1 MHQPHAEA
9 LLHVAQPLA
18 PTRRRDALLARG
30 VVKVPGAGD
39 GDEGVEIAEVEIR
52 HCSLLRTS

>member
-1 MHQPHAEA
+1 MHQPRAEA
-9 LLHVAQPLA
+9 LRHVAQPLA
-18 PTRRRDALLARG
+18 QTRRRDALLARG

-52 HCSLLRTS
+52 HCSLL